1 MARIFM
7 FDAYGTLF
15 DVHSAVARAGSGL
28 GPKAEPIS
36 QMWRTKQLEYTW
48 TLSLM
53 GKAGGAAADFAALTA
68 AALDFT
74 LARHGVDDPALRTAL
89 LAAYGRLDAY
99 PDVAP
104 LLKALTAAGHR
115 AFIFTNGTRGM
126 IDEAVAAAGIGPW
139 LAGVITVE
147 AAGCFKPHPTVYAH
161 AAREAGAPA
170 PGEITF
176 ASSNRWDVAGASAC
190 GWRAF
195 WINRTGQPEEY
206 PGFPPVAALPGLAG
220 LTER

>member
-104 LLKALTAAGHR
+104 LLKALAAAGHR

-170 PGEITF
+170 PGAITF

-206 PGFPPVAALPGLAG
+206 PGLPPVAVLPGLAG